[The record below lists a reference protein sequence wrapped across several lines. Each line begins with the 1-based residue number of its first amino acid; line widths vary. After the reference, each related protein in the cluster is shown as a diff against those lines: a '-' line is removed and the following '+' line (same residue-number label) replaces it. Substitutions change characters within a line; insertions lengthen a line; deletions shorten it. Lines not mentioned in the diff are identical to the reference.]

1 MNAGHIRTEGTNK
14 SARGFTLIE
23 LLVVIAIIAILAA
36 LLLPALNAAKER
48 ARRIKCIN
56 NHRQLGIALLS
67 YASDNNENLPRV
79 PNDKFSGD
87 WPHDLPWDF
96 ADLIV
101 NAGAKR
107 EVFYCPGLTAGVN
120 EADINRWWEFRPPS
134 QSGTPR
140 RIIGMAMYIQRT
152 PDDRRGW
159 PTGNSRP
166 GECYNGCRF
175 YGRVTETNRPALT
188 ELVTDENMSLNNT
201 QPYNFRVPSENVPS
215 YLGGAYRP
223 PHLGK
228 SGLPEGGNI
237 LFLDGHVSW
246 RKFQEMLV
254 RYRCPSS
261 STPYYWY

>member
-1 MNAGHIRTEGTNK
+1 MNGRPIKPLGKPVA
-14 SARGFTLIE
+14 ARGFTLIE

-48 ARRIKCIN
+48 ARRIKCMN
-56 NHRQLGIALLS
+56 NTRQLGIALFS
-67 YASDNNENLPRV
+67 YAGDYNDNLPRV
-79 PNDKFSGD
+79 PNGEYSGD
-87 WPHDLPWDF
+87 WPHDLPWNF
-96 ADLIV
+96 ANLIV

-107 EVFYCPGLTAGVN
+107 EVFYCPGLTAGVS
-120 EADINRWWEFRPPS
+120 EMDINRWWEFRMNE
-134 QSGTPR
+134 R
-140 RIIGMAMYIQRT
+140 RIVGLALYIQRT

-166 GECYNGCRF
+166 GQCFNGCRF
-175 YGRVTETNRPALT
+175 YGRLTETNRPSAT
-188 ELVTDENMSLNNT
+188 EIITDENMSMNNT
-201 QPYNFRVPSENVPS
+201 EPYNFRVPSDNVPT

-228 SGLPEGGNI
+228 GGLPEGGNI

-246 RKFQEMLV
+246 RKFKEMLY

-261 STPYYWY
+261 SQPYYWY